1 MGNRLSSTDP
11 LDQGSTRFHALSHS
25 TSVEIKEQTQVAVFP
40 PCSQNKIASFSR
52 QLSRATR
59 ARCFS
64 LQLRIYFEMDCTP
77 VLGFALTLG
86 NCDNLILNENTN
98 FSLWDLKNGCLILHG
113 GGGTV
118 QYLPKCVDGSVIK
131 CTLNMGSG
139 SVTFTVCNPGRE
151 AETKEATLPSMPAEV
166 WPFVGVVRSGSS
178 QVSFHIMHYDQG
190 TEGLHDI
197 SSQVYFDAQS
207 VCGVMKVSPHGK
219 VVSRD
224 SAEQGNGCAFINR
237 VISSGLHRWSMKITC
252 DFGAS
257 LCLGV
262 AKHPF
267 SLSDE
272 YLHDPMKHVFRH
284 TGLWVWRSYRGL
296 LYVDGQQQQHSLEP
310 LGWQHNST
318 VTVELVLNMTERTL
332 GIIRNGKS
340 LGIAFRDL
348 PGTVQPVVAFYAAYE
363 KRVELLQYFTSE
375 NLSTSP
381 RYNTS
386 LLARSVSESPQL
398 PMKVTFD
405 PTTKVGGV
413 EISSDLMTLHRDKSQ
428 SGNSY
433 CLLNVNCT
441 AGQYNISFV
450 IESDQGASTCIGL
463 AREGLILPKQG
474 NIYSSPNLYLYRSFQ
489 GMLYMEGKELA
500 QKYEEFWMV
509 GTLVGLTVDVNGGEA
524 VVKLAVNGKEQGVA
538 FSGIRAPLRPI
549 VCYYAS
555 MEKRVTLIHFEHK
568 PHSIQQRMVMQ
579 HSQPELNNLD
589 AVSST
594 SSLCPLPIM
603 ARCSDASPYYG
614 TCMICDR
621 ENRVIAYP
629 CKHTPLCA
637 EHILEMKKC
646 LICDQ
651 PVTSVW
657 NILSK

>member
-1 MGNRLSSTDP
+1 MGNTLSSP
-11 LDQGSTRFHALSHS
+11 DQSSSRFHALSHS
-25 TSVEIKEQTQVAVFP
+25 TDVKIKEQNQVAVFP
-40 PCSQNKIASFSR
+40 PLSQNKIASFSR

-64 LQLRIYFEMDCTP
+64 LQLRVYFETDCTP

-86 NCDNLILNENTN
+86 NCDNLVLSGNTN
-98 FSLWDLKNGCLILHG
+98 ISLWDLKKGCLIPHG
-113 GGGTV
+113 GGGTI

-139 SVTFTVCNPGRE
+139 AVTFTVCNPGME
-151 AETKEATLPSMPAEV
+151 TETKEVTLASMPAEV
-166 WPFVGVVRSGSS
+166 WPFVGVVRSDSS
-178 QVSFHIMHYDQG
+178 QVSFHIMNYDQG
-190 TEGLHDI
+190 TESLHDI
-197 SSQVYFDAQS
+197 SAQVSFDTQN

-272 YLHDPMKHVFRH
+272 YLHDSMKHVFRH
-284 TGLWVWRSYRGL
+284 PGLWVWRSYRGL
-296 LYVDGQQQQHSLEP
+296 LYVDGQQQEHSLEP

-332 GIIRNGKS
+332 EIIRNGKS
-340 LGIAFRDL
+340 LGKAFRDL

-375 NLSTSP
+375 NLPTSE
-381 RYNTS
+381 R
-386 LLARSVSESPQL
+386 LLAHSVSESIQL
-398 PMKVTFD
+398 PMKVAFD
-405 PTTKVGGV
+405 PSTKVGGV
-413 EISSDLMTLHRDKSQ
+413 EISSDLMTLHRDKSH

-441 AGQYNISFV
+441 AGQYNMSFV
-450 IESDQGASTCIGL
+450 VESDQGASTCIGL
-463 AREGLILPKQG
+463 AREGLIPPKQG
-474 NIYSSPNLYLYRSFQ
+474 NIYLSPNLYLYRSFQ

-500 QKYEEFWMV
+500 QKYEEFWIG
-509 GTLVGLTVDVNGGEA
+509 GTLVGLTVDIKGGEA
-524 VVKLAVNGKEQGVA
+524 VVRYAVNGKEQGVA

-549 VCYYAS
+549 VCFYAG

-568 PHSIQQRMVMQ
+568 PHSIQQHMVMQ
-579 HSQPELNNLD
+579 HSHPELNNLD

-594 SSLCPLPIM
+594 ISSCSLPII
-603 ARCSDASPYYG
+603 ARCSDASQYYG
-614 TCMICDR
+614 TCMICNR

-637 EHILEMKKC
+637 EHIMEMKTC

-651 PVTSVW
+651 EVTSVW

>member
-1 MGNRLSSTDP
+1 MGNTLSSP
-11 LDQGSTRFHALSHS
+11 DQSSSRFHALSHS
-25 TSVEIKEQTQVAVFP
+25 TDVKIKEQSQVAVFP

-64 LQLRIYFEMDCTP
+64 LQLRVYFETDCTP

-86 NCDNLILNENTN
+86 NCDNLVLSGNTN

-139 SVTFTVCNPGRE
+139 GVTFTICNPGME
-151 AETKEATLPSMPAEV
+151 TETKEVTLPSMPAEV
-166 WPFVGVVRSGSS
+166 WPFVGVVRSDSS
-178 QVSFHIMHYDQG
+178 QVSFHIMNYDQG
-190 TEGLHDI
+190 TESLHDI
-197 SSQVYFDAQS
+197 SAQVCFDTQN

-224 SAEQGNGCAFINR
+224 SAEQGNGCAFVNR

-272 YLHDPMKHVFRH
+272 YLRDSMKHVFRH
-284 TGLWVWRSYRGL
+284 PGLWVWRSYRGL
-296 LYVDGQQQQHSLEP
+296 LYVDGQQQEHSLEP

-332 GIIRNGKS
+332 EIIRNGKS
-340 LGIAFRDL
+340 LGKAFRDL

-375 NLSTSP
+375 NLPTSE
-381 RYNTS
+381 R
-386 LLARSVSESPQL
+386 LLARSVSESIQL
-398 PMKVTFD
+398 PMKVAFD
-405 PTTKVGGV
+405 PSTKVGGV
-413 EISSDLMTLHRDKSQ
+413 EISSDLMTLHRDKSH

-441 AGQYNISFV
+441 AGQYNMSFV
-450 IESDQGASTCIGL
+450 VESDQGASTCIGL
-463 AREGLILPKQG
+463 AREGLIPPKQG
-474 NIYSSPNLYLYRSFQ
+474 NIYLSPNLYLYRSFQ

-500 QKYEEFWMV
+500 QKYEEFWIG
-509 GTLVGLTVDVNGGEA
+509 GTLVGLTVDIKGGEA
-524 VVKLAVNGKEQGVA
+524 VVGYAVNGKEQGVA

-549 VCYYAS
+549 VCFYAG

-568 PHSIQQRMVMQ
+568 PHSIQQHMVMQ
-579 HSQPELNNLD
+579 HSHPELNNLD

-594 SSLCPLPIM
+594 ISSCSLPII
-603 ARCSDASPYYG
+603 ARCSDASQYYG
-614 TCMICDR
+614 TCMICNR

-637 EHILEMKKC
+637 EHIMEMKTC

-651 PVTSVW
+651 EVTSVW

>member
-1 MGNRLSSTDP
+1 MGNTLPSPDRSS
-11 LDQGSTRFHALSHS
+11 SRFHALSHS
-25 TSVEIKEQTQVAVFP
+25 TDVKIKEQNQVAVFP

-64 LQLRIYFEMDCTP
+64 LQLRIYFETDCTP

-86 NCDNLILNENTN
+86 NCDNLVLSGNTN

-113 GGGTV
+113 GGGTI

-139 SVTFTVCNPGRE
+139 DVTFTICNPGME
-151 AETKEATLPSMPAEV
+151 TETKEVTLPSMPAEV
-166 WPFVGVVRSGSS
+166 WPFVGVVRSDSS
-178 QVSFHIMHYDQG
+178 QVSFHIMNYDQG
-190 TEGLHDI
+190 TESLHDI
-197 SSQVYFDAQS
+197 SAQVYFDTQN

-267 SLSDE
+267 SLTDE
-272 YLHDPMKHVFRH
+272 YLRDSMKHVFRH
-284 TGLWVWRSYRGL
+284 PGLWVWRSYRGL
-296 LYVDGQQQQHSLEP
+296 LYVDGQQQENSLEP

-332 GIIRNGKS
+332 EIIRNGKS
-340 LGIAFRDL
+340 LGVAFRDL

-363 KRVELLQYFTSE
+363 KRVELLHYFTSE
-375 NLSTSP
+375 NLPTSE
-381 RYNTS
+381 R
-386 LLARSVSESPQL
+386 LLACSVSEGIQL

-405 PTTKVGGV
+405 PSTKVGGV
-413 EISSDLMTLHRDKSQ
+413 EISSDLMTLHRDKSH

-441 AGQYNISFV
+441 AGQYSMSFV
-450 IESDQGASTCIGL
+450 VESDQGASTCIGL
-463 AREGLILPKQG
+463 AREGLIPPKQG
-474 NIYSSPNLYLYRSFQ
+474 NIYLSPNLYLYRSFQ

-500 QKYEEFWMV
+500 QKYEEFWMG
-509 GTLVGLTVDVNGGEA
+509 GTLVGLTVDIKGGEA
-524 VVKLAVNGKEQGVA
+524 VVRYAVNGKEQGVA

-549 VCYYAS
+549 VCYYAG

-568 PHSIQQRMVMQ
+568 PHSIQQHMVMQ
-579 HSQPELNNLD
+579 HSHPELNNLD

-594 SSLCPLPIM
+594 VSSCPLPIM
-603 ARCSDASPYYG
+603 ARCSDASQYYG
-614 TCMICDR
+614 TCMICNR

-637 EHILEMKKC
+637 EHILEMKTC

-651 PVTSVW
+651 EVTSVW

>member
-1 MGNRLSSTDP
+1 MGNTLSSP
-11 LDQGSTRFHALSHS
+11 DQSSSRFHALSHS
-25 TSVEIKEQTQVAVFP
+25 TDVKIKEQSQVAVFP

-64 LQLRIYFEMDCTP
+64 LQLRVYFETDCTP

-86 NCDNLILNENTN
+86 NCDNLVLSGNTN
-98 FSLWDLKNGCLILHG
+98 FSLWDLKNGCLIPHG

-139 SVTFTVCNPGRE
+139 AVMFTVCNPGME
-151 AETKEATLPSMPAEV
+151 TETKEVTLASMPAEV
-166 WPFVGVVRSGSS
+166 WPFVGVVRSDSS
-178 QVSFHIMHYDQG
+178 QVSFHIMNYDQG
-190 TEGLHDI
+190 TESLHDI
-197 SSQVYFDAQS
+197 SAQVCFDTQN

-224 SAEQGNGCAFINR
+224 SAEQGNGCAFVNR

-262 AKHPF
+262 ARHPF

-272 YLHDPMKHVFRH
+272 YLRDSMKHVFRH
-284 TGLWVWRSYRGL
+284 PGLWVWRSYRGL
-296 LYVDGQQQQHSLEP
+296 LYVDGQQQEHSLEP

-332 GIIRNGKS
+332 EIIRNGKS
-340 LGIAFRDL
+340 LGKAFRDL

-375 NLSTSP
+375 NLPTSE
-381 RYNTS
+381 R
-386 LLARSVSESPQL
+386 LLTRSVSESIQL
-398 PMKVTFD
+398 PMKVAFD
-405 PTTKVGGV
+405 PSTKVGGV
-413 EISSDLMTLHRDKSQ
+413 EISSDLMTLHRDKSH

-441 AGQYNISFV
+441 AGQYNMSFV
-450 IESDQGASTCIGL
+450 VESDQGASTCIGL
-463 AREGLILPKQG
+463 AREGLIPPKQG
-474 NIYSSPNLYLYRSFQ
+474 NIYLSPNLYLYRSFQ

-500 QKYEEFWMV
+500 QKYEEFWIG
-509 GTLVGLTVDVNGGEA
+509 GTLVGLTVDIKGGEA
-524 VVKLAVNGKEQGVA
+524 VVRYAVNGKEQGVA

-549 VCYYAS
+549 VCFYAG

-568 PHSIQQRMVMQ
+568 PHSIQQHMVMQ
-579 HSQPELNNLD
+579 HSHPELNNLD

-594 SSLCPLPIM
+594 IPSCSLPIIQV
-603 ARCSDASPYYG
+603 P
-614 TCMICDR
+614 
-621 ENRVIAYP
+621 
-629 CKHTPLCA
+629 
-637 EHILEMKKC
+637 
-646 LICDQ
+646 
-651 PVTSVW
+651 
-657 NILSK
+657 